1 MLPGISIIFGFCFG
15 AAFGSFLNVVIYR
28 LPRGMSLSE
37 PPSHCPSCGHRLGAL
52 DLVPLFSFLAAGTKC
67 RYCKAPI
74 GWRYFGVELL
84 TAIAWSVFWWQNLVV
99 GSDTVRFVALAA
111 FATTLIACI
120 FIDLYHYIIPD
131 ALNAIL
137 LSIGL
142 AYNAWLLTQGRG
154 WTFVGGVGLPS
165 AIVGALVGIGVLWGI
180 AFLGRVIFHKD
191 AMGHGDIKLAR
202 GIGAV
207 LFAGPALM
215 SFGVAIMVGAVLGVV
230 QILARGKGEE
240 EQEEEDG
247 EAGDESESIGSL
259 VKAGIGYVLL
269 VDVVALFVPIV
280 ERKWF
285 GEAAGEVE
293 EEDDWKPGFTTI
305 PFGPYL
311 ALGALLVAMFGP
323 TFFAWLNAYWNW
335 ATKR

>member
-1 MLPGISIIFGFCFG
+1 M
-15 AAFGSFLNVVIYR
+15 
-28 LPRGMSLSE
+28 
-37 PPSHCPSCGHRLGAL
+37 
-52 DLVPLFSFLAAGTKC
+52 
-67 RYCKAPI
+67 
-74 GWRYFGVELL
+74 ELL
-84 TAIAWSVFWWQNLVV
+84 TAITWSVFWWQNLVV
-99 GSDTVRFVALAA
+99 GSDPVRFVALAA

-131 ALNAIL
+131 SLNAIL
-137 LSIGL
+137 LFIGL
-142 AYNAWLLTQGRG
+142 VYNGWLLTQGRG
-154 WTFVGGVGLPS
+154 WTVVGGVSIPA
-165 AIVGALVGIGVLWGI
+165 AIVGALTGIAVLWGI
-180 AFLGRVIFHKD
+180 AFLGRVIFRKD

-207 LFAGPALM
+207 LFAGPALL
-215 SFGVAIMVGAVLGVV
+215 SFGVAVVVGALLGVV
-230 QILARGKGEE
+230 QILARSKAED
-240 EQEEEDG
+240 QKEEDG
-247 EAGDESESIGSL
+247 ESGEEAESIGGL

-269 VDVVALFVPIV
+269 VDVVALFVPSV

-285 GEAAGEVE
+285 GDAAGEVE